1 MEIFLAIIIAGIIIA
16 WFIQS
21 LSEQEKAE
29 SDIREI
35 SQTEKGNLRP
45 VGLPPELELNADE
58 EPQYQKKRYFFTY
71 QERMFFEILQKA
83 VGEHF
88 QIFAQ
93 TRIGDVIFV
102 ANEPTDKKIYNN
114 HLWCRHLDF
123 LLCDHK
129 KKRPLLAIELD
140 DSSHKNYFRKE
151 NDEFKNKGCENAG
164 LPLLRFKVSQS
175 YSEQEILEA
184 IQREIEIPVV
194 FGKEN
199 SPTPR

>member
-1 MEIFLAIIIAGIIIA
+1 MEIFLVIIIIGIIIA

-21 LSEQEKAE
+21 LSEQEKTE
-29 SDIREI
+29 TDIREI
-35 SQTEKGNLRP
+35 SQAEKDNLRP
-45 VGLPPELELNADE
+45 TGLPPELELEADE
-58 EPQYQKKRYFFTY
+58 EPRYQKKRYFFTY
-71 QERMFFEILQKA
+71 QERRFFEILKKI

-93 TRIGDVIFV
+93 VRIGDVIFV
-102 ANEPTDKKIYNN
+102 ANEPTNKKIYNN

-140 DSSHKNYFRKE
+140 DSSHKNYYRKE
-151 NDEFKNKGCENAG
+151 NDEFKDKVCESAG

-175 YSEQEILEA
+175 YSEQEILAA
-184 IQREIEIPVV
+184 IQRETEIPVV
-194 FGKEN
+194 LEKEN